1 MTTGQPRHG
10 GVHGGGAFRQLSMT
24 LMALVVCGCSS
35 SVDAEDGRSLDS
47 LDAPR
52 VDLSLVAAR
61 AAHTASSLPA
71 GRVFVAGGCVVDGCS
86 VATDETFYVADD
98 GRSASPGPDMS
109 VARDNHTAVVLPDDR
124 IALIGGF
131 AGEGAGVVASLVT

>member
-24 LMALVVCGCSS
+24 LMALVVCGGSS

-52 VDLSLVAAR
+52 VDLSLVATR
-61 AAHTASSLPA
+61 AAHTASSLP
-71 GRVFVAGGCVVDGCS
+71 
-86 VATDETFYVADD
+86 D
-98 GRSASPGPDMS
+98 GRSSSQVGALSTG
-109 VARDNHTAVVLPDDR
+109 AQLPRMRRSTSRTMAGQRRLDR
-124 IALIGGF
+124 ICQLRVTITPLSF
-131 AGEGAGVVASLVT
+131 SLTIASR